1 MSEHY
6 IQSQYL
12 LQKITTD
19 FFNEKSDLIRIK
31 ETDYDIDID
40 AISIDSDE
48 SVRTLEQNEFDN
60 EYFYLDSD
68 KELSTVF
75 DLCDKESELLTKFTV
90 HICPYTMNRLSLY
103 PFLQYLLIKE
113 DGEYKFPSFEFQCA
127 RNIISSEGEYTSK
140 EIYFQNECTKVL
152 FNHAVP
158 DPERG
163 EDLEYYYKGFV
174 KSKYS
179 ENTIYVLFD
188 VEHFTLKPGLTKAG
202 IFEILNTQRIL
213 DIPIVKSVNE
223 LFVENTSL
231 LSIRD
236 DKDAIVPTPHIMY
249 KCYSETNGEYA
260 IEEDDSDEFISLIDQ
275 TITHPVFGDNSLIF
289 VYDSLPNTD
298 IKTFKRF
305 AVFLINPTYTFNEP
319 SANNTTSSSES
330 FSLGNVIPSLMSN
343 ITNKKEEGDE
353 EKKEEG
359 EEKEEKEE
367 GEEKEE
373 EEGDEDDNDIYKTSS
388 TIYFPE
394 IIGGKKQ
401 VFWIIKTPTHF
412 IEI

>member
-19 FFNEKSDLIRIK
+19 FFNDKSDLIRIK

-40 AISIDSDE
+40 AISIDSDDSIRSLEKNE
-48 SVRTLEQNEFDN
+48 SGN

-68 KELSTVF
+68 KELSTEF
-75 DLCDKESELLTKFTV
+75 DLCDDESNTLDKISV
-90 HICPYTMNRLSLY
+90 HICPYTINRQSIY

-140 EIYFQNECTKVL
+140 HIYFQNECTKIL

-163 EDLEYYYKGFV
+163 EDLEDYYKGFV

-223 LFVENTSL
+223 LFIENSSL

-260 IEEDDSDEFISLIDQ
+260 IEIDDSDEFISLIDM
-275 TITHPVFGDNSLIF
+275 TVNHPVFGDSIDLFINEP
-289 VYDSLPNTD
+289 LPNTELN
-298 IKTFKRF
+298 KFKRF
-305 AVFLINPTYTFNEP
+305 AVFMIDPIYTFKEP
-319 SANNTTSSSES
+319 SLNKNDKSET
-330 FSLGNVIPSLMSN
+330 FGLGDVIPSLVNRM
-343 ITNKKEEGDE
+343 TK
-353 EKKEEG
+353 
-359 EEKEEKEE
+359 KEEKEE
-367 GEEKEE
+367 NEEDEEDEEEKDQE
-373 EEGDEDDNDIYKTSS
+373 NTDIYNTSS